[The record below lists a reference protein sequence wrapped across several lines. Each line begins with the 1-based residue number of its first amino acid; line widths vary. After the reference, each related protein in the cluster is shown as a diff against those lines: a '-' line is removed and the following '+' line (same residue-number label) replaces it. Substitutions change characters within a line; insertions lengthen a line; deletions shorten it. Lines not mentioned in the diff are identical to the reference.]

1 MTSAAP
7 TMVTL
12 ETDSAWL
19 VILGVSLVTLPAT
32 MLLRRLI
39 GRPGGVSSGLV
50 LALPLLLPLLSAV
63 VYQHAV
69 LPEVS
74 VLRPATPALLE
85 RPGDLLSL
93 FWFARG
99 NRHATPYALAG
110 SAGPWLLLIG
120 LSLTAFMFVRRAVG
134 HVAVRRVL
142 GRCRP
147 LDPCRDAAVAATF
160 ARLSGALGLRRVPP
174 LLVLPDRAVAFTT
187 GGRVVVG
194 EELLQRLEPPELE
207 GVLAHELAHV
217 AAHDVPVVVTA
228 GFMRDVVAWNPFAHV
243 AFRRLAADR
252 EFEADR
258 RAAAVTGNP
267 LAVASGLLKMCEL
280 GRGATRRAGHGALA
294 FLRPGARVS
303 RRVSHLL
310 LIADGRAAATPAA
323 WLPYAVA
330 ACLVASLGL
339 GAGARIARDDG
350 SAVAF
355 VWGETTS
362 DDTPVWTASRD
373 VSVAR
378 RGLAEGDD
386 RAVRRRHGRRAERRP
401 RVRPLPLHAAQL
413 AEATPVT
420 IRQKDIP
427 KFVDALEAAARRRG
441 VQLRLQQGWQAEPV
455 FSGDTGSTFGV
466 FTVERLH

>member
-1 MTSAAP
+1 MTLAAP
-7 TMVTL
+7 TMVAL

-19 VILGVSLVTLPAT
+19 VILGVSFVTLPAT
-32 MLLRRLI
+32 LLLRRLI
-39 GRPGGVSSGLV
+39 GRPGGVSSGVV

-69 LPEVS
+69 LPEIS
-74 VLRPATPALLE
+74 VLRPATPAVLE

-93 FWFARG
+93 FWFSSGRG
-99 NRHATPYALAG
+99 ATPYALAG
-110 SAGPWLLLIG
+110 SAGPWLLLFG
-120 LSLTAFMFVRRAVG
+120 LSLTAFVFVRRAVG
-134 HVAVRRVL
+134 HVALRRVL
-142 GRCRP
+142 RRCRP
-147 LDPCRDAAVAATF
+147 LDPAREVAVAATF
-160 ARLSGALGLRRVPP
+160 ARLASSLRVRRVPP
-174 LLVLPDRAVAFTT
+174 LLVLPASAAAFTT

-194 EELLQRLEPPELE
+194 ERLIERLDPPELE

-217 AAHDVPVVVTA
+217 AAHDVPIVVTA
-228 GFMRDVVAWNPFAHV
+228 GFLRDVVAWNPFAHV

-258 RAAAVTGNP
+258 RAAAATGNP
-267 LAVASGLLKMCEL
+267 LAVASGLVKMCEL
-280 GRGATRRAGHGALA
+280 GRGGGRRRGHAALA

-310 LIADGRAAATPAA
+310 LIADGRAVVTPAA
-323 WLPYAVA
+323 WLPYALA

-339 GAGARIARDDG
+339 GVGARIARDDG
-350 SAVAF
+350 AALAF

-362 DDTPVWTASRD
+362 HDAPVWTASRD
-373 VSVAR
+373 GSVAR
-378 RGLAEGDD
+378 RGLAQGHE
-386 RAVRRRHGRRAERRP
+386 RAQRARHHRRAERGP
-401 RVRPLPLHAAQL
+401 RVRRLPLHAAQL

-420 IRQKDIP
+420 IREKDIP

-455 FSGDTGSTFGV
+455 FSGDTGSSFGV
-466 FTVERLH
+466 FTVEQLP